1 MGCVV
6 FLALQVF
13 DRIRSADDAGKAF
26 EKVVCINGD
35 VSDPDLG
42 LSAEDRQRLCSD
54 VTIVFHSAATVK
66 FNETLRTAVTL
77 NTLGTR
83 RVVDLCRSMPKLK
96 VRTQQRTLELIFFF
110 IGRLRINDENLLKT
124 NRKRCL
130 LYGISRHEFKN
141 LESGKNR
148 L

>member
-1 MGCVV
+1 MVRV
-6 FLALQVF
+6 IFLAQVF
-13 DRIRSADDAGKAF
+13 DRIRSTDDAEKVF

-77 NTLGTR
+77 NTLGTQ

-96 VRTQQRTLELIFFF
+96 VRTRKRTLELFFP
-110 IGRLRINDENLLKT
+110 
-124 NRKRCL
+124 RKL
-130 LYGISRHEFKN
+130 QIK
-141 LESGKNR
+141 GKN
-148 L
+148 